1 MPCRHLD
8 THVCWYYF
16 NAWVKMS
23 RLQRFRRAATL
34 ALLGSCRGFVFAGI
48 SAALAPSLLLSR
60 ALIAVYPTHTKNN
73 SSDVWNITRF
83 IFYTFPHQKTW
94 NNSHDA
100 RNIENPKCYLIIAI
114 RARCVCLC
122 VVVWSI
128 IQFPAASAFW
138 LPTCAR
144 DHDAAVLI
152 VVVRKYFLPFCTI
165 INALFVISSDMI
177 FWWAFYGTKNKI
189 GRMVGVDC
197 NTSKN

>member
-60 ALIAVYPTHTKNN
+60 ALIAFYPTHTKNN
-73 SSDVWNITRF
+73 SFDVWNNARF
-83 IFYTFPHQKTW
+83 IFYTFKLQKTW

-122 VVVWSI
+122 VFGCCLVDYSI
-128 IQFPAASAFW
+128 SGGE
-138 LPTCAR
+138 C
-144 DHDAAVLI
+144 VLI
-152 VVVRKYFLPFCTI
+152 TYVRPWPWCCGFNCGRAQIFF
-165 INALFVISSDMI
+165 ALLHN
-177 FWWAFYGTKNKI
+177 Y
-189 GRMVGVDC
+189 
-197 NTSKN
+197 